1 MSGIVIGTTAA
12 ALTTVAT
19 AVIATVPEISQA
31 FAPMFESSHEFA
43 VVSASLLTSLP
54 VLAMLTALVAS
65 GRD

>member
-19 AVIATVPEISQA
+19 VIVTTLPEVSQA
-31 FAPMFESSHEFA
+31 IAPMFESGHEFA
-43 VVSASLLTSLP
+43 VVSTSLLTSLP